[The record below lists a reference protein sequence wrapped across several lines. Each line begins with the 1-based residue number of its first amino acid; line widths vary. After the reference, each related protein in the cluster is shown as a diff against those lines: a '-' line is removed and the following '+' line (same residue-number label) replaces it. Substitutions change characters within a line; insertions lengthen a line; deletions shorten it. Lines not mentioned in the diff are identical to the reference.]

1 VGWRTSPEQIFFEG
15 ECQMFSKKLIA
26 SIGALLIISSTVLAF
41 PDAPRRIEIDAKK
54 FSYSPNEITLK
65 KGEPVV
71 LVFHSEDV
79 THGFKL
85 SDMNIKAD
93 DIKKGKDS
101 EVSFTPTQVGHFV
114 GKCAHFCGKGHG
126 SMTLQIDVVE

>member
-1 VGWRTSPEQIFFEG
+1 
-15 ECQMFSKKLIA
+15 MFSKMFITAMGGLLLLGSA
-26 SIGALLIISSTVLAF
+26 SSAPPET
-41 PDAPRRIEIDAKK
+41 PRRIEITAKR
-54 FSYSPNEITLK
+54 FAYSPDKITLK

-85 SDMNIKAD
+85 PELNIKSD
-93 DIKKGKDS
+93 EIKKGKDS
-101 EVSFTPTQVGHFV
+101 EVSFTPTQIGHLV

>member
-1 VGWRTSPEQIFFEG
+1 MIIEKFIIALAGFFLV
-15 ECQMFSKKLIA
+15 CKA
-26 SIGALLIISSTVLAF
+26 PLAQSQT
-41 PDAPRRIEIDAKK
+41 PRRIEITAKR

-85 SDMNIKAD
+85 SEMNIKS
-93 DIKKGKDS
+93 DIKKGNDT
-101 EVSFTPTQVGHFV
+101 EVVFTPTQVGHIV

-126 SMTLQIDVVE
+126 SMKLQIDVVE

>member
-1 VGWRTSPEQIFFEG
+1 MIFKEFIITFAG
-15 ECQMFSKKLIA
+15 VFLIWNA
-26 SIGALLIISSTVLAF
+26 PLPLSQT
-41 PDAPRRIEIDAKK
+41 PRRIDITAKR

-65 KGEPVV
+65 KGESVV

-85 SDMNIKAD
+85 SEMSIKF
-93 DIKKGKDS
+93 DIKKGQDK
-101 EVSFTPTQVGHFV
+101 EVTLTPTEVGHFL

-126 SMTLQIDVVE
+126 SMTLQITVVD

>member
-1 VGWRTSPEQIFFEG
+1 MIF
-15 ECQMFSKKLIA
+15 KKLI
-26 SIGALLIISSTVLAF
+26 IVLAGLVLLMC
-41 PDAPRRIEIDAKK
+41 DARFALAETPRRIEITAKR
-54 FSYSPNEITLK
+54 FSYTPNEITLK

-85 SDMNIKAD
+85 AEMNIKS
-93 DIKKGKDS
+93 DIKKGNDTAIA
-101 EVSFTPTQVGHFV
+101 FTPTEVGHFV

-126 SMTLQIDVVE
+126 SMTLQINVVD

>member
-1 VGWRTSPEQIFFEG
+1 MIVRKFV
-15 ECQMFSKKLIA
+15 IA
-26 SIGALLIISSTVLAF
+26 FAGLLLICDAHLALSET
-41 PDAPRRIEIDAKK
+41 PRRFEITAKK
-54 FSYSPNEITLK
+54 FSYTPNEITVK

-85 SDMNIKAD
+85 SEMNIKS
-93 DIKKGKDS
+93 DIKKGQDT
-101 EVSFTPTQVGHFV
+101 EVTFTPAEVGQFV

-126 SMTLQIDVVE
+126 SMTLQINVVD

>member
-1 VGWRTSPEQIFFEG
+1 MIP
-15 ECQMFSKKLIA
+15 KKFIM
-26 SIGALLIISSTVLAF
+26 ALTGLLFICNGHLALSQT
-41 PDAPRRIEIDAKK
+41 PRRIEITAKK

-85 SDMNIKAD
+85 SEMNIKS
-93 DIKKGKDS
+93 DIKKGKDT
-101 EVSFTPTQVGHFV
+101 EIAFTPTEVGHLV
-114 GKCAHFCGKGHG
+114 GKCAHYCGKGHG